1 MNAAN
6 DDTDGSFS
14 EDESED
20 SIDVEKDVG
29 ELRDN
34 KKGGTLEED
43 PSYLFTKSGSKS
55 KLGNCKPYVDW
66 CNTGPRPDDD
76 SDTEEGR
83 WAQQANQTVGCR
95 GDGSRRNANKHGKK
109 TSGSNTDRGKQSG
122 ISGNEEGRYSSSYL
136 GISND
141 LVGCVNIS
149 TSKTWQQKERK
160 CTVRE
165 NLSFESGQS
174 AQCEIA
180 DPLSS
185 CSSVNAHKVIDVR
198 IRVSGRENA
207 TVVERSGSLKRF
219 DQNREN
225 FVIEREFPKEEYRDD
240 FLESDALDSDRI
252 PSADIFKV
260 LDKLNLS
267 TSVMKPPTPRGDRLK
282 CRRVQSAGCTR
293 RKASVIRGE
302 ESLTKRGQCSRPLSA
317 KQTVKPKKKPDRHDS
332 TEINTPLSAFGT
344 TEGVITHTREKLP
357 GYFTEQYKKI
367 LNEKNGNNTKEH
379 TVKTEVTSSG
389 SRTLVTR
396 DVTEASRDLCCDE
409 KHGQIAQT
417 DLSSNYEGNKTCL
430 KMANS
435 KHRYDAQSDEQG
447 QNSASGRNSQSS
459 LSGVFVTTDDKS
471 ELRGVY
477 DAEVSSSGVGPMSYI
492 TDYSSVERFG
502 DAVDRSKCSSSH
514 KCRGGENYNSR
525 NDRQGYKDD
534 HEEDVYYDEINDNDG
549 NNGGVDGF
557 DDDVSNLEVVAQ
569 SKPLSESRFVSSS
582 DNQCQCKWPCS

>member
-20 SIDVEKDVG
+20 SIVVEKDAG
-29 ELRDN
+29 DLRDN
-34 KKGGTLEED
+34 NKGGTPEED
-43 PSYLFTKSGSKS
+43 PRYLSTENRSKS
-55 KLGNCKPYVDW
+55 KLGKCKPYVDS

-76 SDTEEGR
+76 SDKEEGR
-83 WAQQANQTVGCR
+83 WAQEANQTVGCR
-95 GDGSRRNANKHGKK
+95 GDGTRGNVNKHGKK
-109 TSGSNTDRGKQSG
+109 KNGSNTDQGKQRG
-122 ISGNEEGRYSSSYL
+122 ISGNEESRYSSSYL
-136 GISND
+136 AISND
-141 LVGCVNIS
+141 LVGCVNTS

-185 CSSVNAHKVIDVR
+185 CSSVNAHKVIDVH

-207 TVVERSGSLKRF
+207 TIVERSGSLKRF

-225 FVIEREFPKEEYRDD
+225 FVIKREFLKEEYSDD

-252 PSADIFKV
+252 PSADIFEV

-267 TSVMKPPTPRGDRLK
+267 TSVMKPPSPRGDSLK

-293 RKASVIRGE
+293 RKASASRGE
-302 ESLTKRGQCSRPLSA
+302 ESLTKRGKCSRPLSA
-317 KQTVKPKKKPDRHDS
+317 KQTVRPKKKPDRHDS

-344 TEGVITHTREKLP
+344 TEGVITHAREKLP

-389 SRTLVTR
+389 SRTLVAR

-409 KHGQIAQT
+409 KHDQIAQT
-417 DLSSNYEGNKTCL
+417 DLSSNYEENKTCL

-435 KHRYDAQSDEQG
+435 KHTGRDRYDAHSDEQG
-447 QNSASGRNSQSS
+447 QSSASGRNSQSS
-459 LSGVFVTTDDKS
+459 LSGAFVTTGDKS

-477 DAEVSSSGVGPMSYI
+477 DGEVSSSGVETMSCI
-492 TDYSSVERFG
+492 TDCSSVERFG

-514 KCRGGENYNSR
+514 KCRGGENYDSR
-525 NDRQGYKDD
+525 NDRQGYRDD
-534 HEEDVYYDEINDNDG
+534 HEEDVYYDEINDDDG
-549 NNGGVDGF
+549 NDGGVDGF

-569 SKPLSESRFVSSS
+569 SKPLSESRFV
-582 DNQCQCKWPCS
+582 